1 MSVLDEEVFE
11 NRRRYENR
19 RELYRSFGYDIERE
33 REFILGIVR
42 PVTGPVL
49 EIGTGKGYMTV
60 AIARAGYRLT
70 SVDLSVEDQRMALL
84 NLRYDGCA
92 DRATLEIADA
102 EHLPYVS
109 ASFDLVITV
118 NVLHHLAR
126 PRDVYEEMTRVMAS
140 SGRIVV
146 SDFSTYGLEVMDRI
160 LQSEGRRHDVGS
172 GSLMEMRE
180 WLLADGFKVGLH
192 RTRIQDTIVGVR

>member
-1 MSVLDEEVFE
+1 MDCMNEEVLE
-11 NRRRYENR
+11 NRRRYESR

-33 REFILGIVR
+33 REFILGNIR

-60 AIARAGYRLT
+60 ALARSGARLT
-70 SVDLSVEDQRMALL
+70 SIDLSAEDQRMALL
-84 NLRYDGCA
+84 NLRHDGFA

-102 EHLPYVS
+102 ERLPYAA

-126 PRDVYEEMTRVMAS
+126 PRAVYEEITRVLSPA
-140 SGRIVV
+140 GRIVV
-146 SDFSTYGLEVMDRI
+146 SDFSLYGLEVMDRI
-160 LQSEGRRHDVGS
+160 LQSEGRRHNVGF
-172 GSLMEMRE
+172 GSLADMQE
-180 WLLADGFKVGLH
+180 WLLVDGFKVGTH
-192 RTRIQDTIVGVR
+192 RTSIQDTIVGVR

>member
-1 MSVLDEEVFE
+1 MNEEVLA
-11 NRRRYENR
+11 NRRRYESR

-33 REFILGIVR
+33 REFILGIIR

-60 AIARAGYRLT
+60 VLARSGARLI
-70 SVDLSVEDQRMALL
+70 SVDLSAEDQRMALL
-84 NLRYDGCA
+84 NLQYDGFA
-92 DRATLEIADA
+92 ERATLEIMDA
-102 EHLPYVS
+102 EQLTYAA

-118 NVLHHLAR
+118 NVLHHLAQ
-126 PRDVYEEMTRVMAS
+126 PRAVYEEMTRVLLP

-146 SDFSTYGLEVMDRI
+146 SDFSPYGLEVMDRI

-172 GSLMEMRE
+172 GSLVEMRE
-180 WLLADGFKVGLH
+180 WLLADGFKLGIH
-192 RTRIQDTIVGVR
+192 RTSIQDTIVGAR

>member
-1 MSVLDEEVFE
+1 MNQEVLE
-11 NRRRYENR
+11 NRRRYESR

-33 REFILGIVR
+33 REFILGIIR

-60 AIARAGYRLT
+60 ALARAGSRLT
-70 SVDLSVEDQRMALL
+70 SVDLSAEVQHMALL

-92 DRATLEIADA
+92 DRATLETADA
-102 EHLPYVS
+102 EHLPYAA

-126 PRDVYEEMTRVMAS
+126 PRAVYEEMTRVMS
-140 SGRIVV
+140 PSGRIVV
-146 SDFSTYGLEVMDRI
+146 SDFGTYGLEVMDRI

-180 WLLADGFKVGLH
+180 WLLADGFKVDLH
-192 RTRIQDTIVGVR
+192 RTGIQDTIVGVR

>member
-1 MSVLDEEVFE
+1 MDRLDDEVIE
-11 NRRRYENR
+11 IRRRYETR
-19 RELYRSFGYDIERE
+19 RELYQSFGYDIERE

-60 AIARAGYRLT
+60 ALARAGARLT
-70 SVDLSVEDQRMALL
+70 SVDISAEDQRMALL
-84 NLRYDGCA
+84 NLRHDGCA
-92 DRATLEIADA
+92 DRVRLEIANA
-102 EHLPYVS
+102 EQLPHTA

-118 NVLHHLAR
+118 NVLHHLVR
-126 PRDVYEEMTRVMAS
+126 PRVVYEEMTRVVSHA
-140 SGRIVV
+140 GRIVV
-146 SDFSTYGLEVMDRI
+146 SDFSAYGLEVMDRI

-172 GSLMEMRE
+172 GSLAEMQE

-192 RTRIQDTIVGVR
+192 RTSIQETIVGVR

>member
-1 MSVLDEEVFE
+1 METHDDEVLE
-11 NRRRYENR
+11 NRRRYETR

-42 PVTGPVL
+42 PVTGTVL
-49 EIGTGKGYMTV
+49 EIGTGKGHMTV
-60 AIARAGYRLT
+60 ALARAGSRLT
-70 SVDLSVEDQRMALL
+70 SVDLSADDQRMALL

-92 DRATLEIADA
+92 DRAMLEIANA
-102 EHLPYVS
+102 EQLPFAP
-109 ASFDLVITV
+109 ASFDLVIIV
-118 NVLHHLAR
+118 NVLHHLAK
-126 PRDVYEEMTRVMAS
+126 PRAVYEEMTRVVS
-140 SGRIVV
+140 PTGRIAI

-192 RTRIQDTIVGVR
+192 RTSIQDTIVGVR